1 MKLLR
6 FLFGVVLFV
15 SFVLFPSSSSL
26 FSSQNDDDEDDDE
39 NGGGK
44 SFNFASQAAGAIVL
58 DKSPPTAKGY
68 SHLLNDDMDKYG
80 ISPCDEKKWVVI
92 GLSEDILVTTVAL
105 SNYEKYSSMLREFQ
119 VLASTAYP
127 TEKWINLGLY
137 TAEPRLG
144 EQTFNISDSPAHTRY
159 LKFKFLSHYGSED
172 LCTLSQIK
180 VHGTTVI
187 ASFKQEVE
195 RSDSHIRDLLSHL
208 NGEVVLSGGNEIPD
222 DSLHRLPSSS
232 QVNLEQEHLASSD
245 SVIGSSSENHGSS
258 ELHVQEDY
266 DNRTDS
272 SNDRQHIIPGQ
283 GQGQGQ

>member
-1 MKLLR
+1 MYLAVLCLL
-6 FLFGVVLFV
+6 
-15 SFVLFPSSSSL
+15 SSYVTIEFNVRRGGHGLAHAASL
-26 FSSQNDDDEDDDE
+26 FSTSSEDDDGE
-39 NGGGK
+39 DSGGGGSK
-44 SFNFASQAAGAIVL
+44 SNPSAFNFASQAAGAIVL

-92 GLSEDILVTTVAL
+92 GLSEDILVTSVAL
-105 SNYEKYSSMLREFQ
+105 SNYEKYSSMLKEFQ

-180 VHGTTVI
+180 VSAQCSAGGLSTLLGCLLLGLLPWSAHPTRPS
-187 ASFKQEVE
+187 AHHSPPPKP
-195 RSDSHIRDLLSHL
+195 HRDAGARHD
-208 NGEVVLSGGNEIPD
+208 GHRVVQAGGGALGQPHTGPAEPPQRGRR
-222 DSLHRLPSSS
+222 HRP
-232 QVNLEQEHLASSD
+232 
-245 SVIGSSSENHGSS
+245 G
-258 ELHVQEDY
+258 
-266 DNRTDS
+266 RR
-272 SNDRQHIIPGQ
+272 RQW
-283 GQGQGQ
+283 